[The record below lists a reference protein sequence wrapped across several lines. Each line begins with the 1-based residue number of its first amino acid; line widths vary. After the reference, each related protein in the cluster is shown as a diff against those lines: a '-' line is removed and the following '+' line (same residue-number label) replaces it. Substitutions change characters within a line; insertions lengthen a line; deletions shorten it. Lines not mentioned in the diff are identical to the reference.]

1 MGSRLHLNDVTE
13 QSVNQS
19 RQAIMALEIS
29 VIVPVRHDPGQSLA
43 QLHQGYASAISEGG
57 AKSFEFIYILDP
69 DSSATKP
76 TLLEIAKN
84 NDNVQVV
91 ELARDFGEAT
101 SINIGAG
108 QAKYDVIMT
117 LPSQEQIKFE
127 AIPQFI
133 TELEGHDVVLAK
145 RAERVDTTIRQLP
158 SRTLNKIVNSFSDA
172 PFADASCGV
181 RLFRKEILE
190 EINLYGDFHRF
201 LSMLAYEQ
209 GFRIKLVDLPQAA
222 GDKRPFSSPVT
233 YVRHLLDVLTVL
245 FLTRFNKRPL
255 RFFGSVGTTS
265 LIVGALGMIVIA
277 FQRLFMDM
285 SAADRPLLLLFVL
298 LAALGIQLIAI
309 GLVGES
315 LIFTHARDIKEYKI
329 KKVHSK

>member
-1 MGSRLHLNDVTE
+1 MGSRLNFDDAGDQSLNETR
-13 QSVNQS
+13 QS
-19 RQAIMALEIS
+19 IMALEIS
-29 VIVPVRHDPGQSLA
+29 VIVPVRHDPGAGIA
-43 QLHQGYASAISEGG
+43 QLHEGYSKAVSEGG
-57 AKSFEFIYILDP
+57 AKNVEFIYILDP
-69 DSSATKP
+69 DSNATKP
-76 TLLEIAKN
+76 TLLELSQN
-84 NDNVQVV
+84 SDNVQVV

-108 QAKYDVIMT
+108 RAKYDVIMT
-117 LPSQEQIKFE
+117 LPSQEQVRLDS
-127 AIPQFI
+127 IPEFI

-209 GFRIKLVDLPQAA
+209 GFRIKLADLPQADT
-222 GDKRPFSSPVT
+222 DKRPFSSPIT
-233 YVRHLLDVLTVL
+233 YMRHLLDVLTVL

-265 LIVGALGMIVIA
+265 LIVGSLGMAVIA
-277 FQRLFMDM
+277 FQRVFMDM

-315 LIFTHARDIKEYKI
+315 LIFTHARDLKEYKI
-329 KKVHSK
+329 KKVHQK

>member
-1 MGSRLHLNDVTE
+1 MGSRLNFNDE
-13 QSVNQS
+13 AEHSAKQP

-29 VIVPVRHDPGQSLA
+29 VIVPVRHDPGENLT
-43 QLHQGYASAISEGG
+43 QLHEGYANAIAGGG
-57 AKSFEFIYILDP
+57 AKNFEFIYILDP
-69 DSSATKP
+69 DSGASKSV
-76 TLLEIAKN
+76 LLELARVHE
-84 NDNVQVV
+84 NVQVV

-108 QAKYDVIMT
+108 RAKYDVIMT
-117 LPSQEQIKFE
+117 LPSQEQIKFDG
-127 AIPQFI
+127 ISKFI
-133 TELEGHDVVLAK
+133 TELEGHDVVLVK

-181 RLFRKEILE
+181 RLFKKEILD

-209 GFRIKLVDLPQAA
+209 GFRIKLVDLPQAE

-265 LIVGALGMIVIA
+265 LIVGTLGMAVIA

-298 LAALGIQLIAI
+298 FAALGIQLIAI

>member
-1 MGSRLHLNDVTE
+1 MGSRLNLNDAGE
-13 QSVNQS
+13 QSSNQT
-19 RQAIMALEIS
+19 RQAIMALQIS
-29 VIVPVRHDPGQSLA
+29 VIVPVQHDPGERLA
-43 QLHQGYASAISEGG
+43 QLHEGYANAIAAGG
-57 AKSFEFIYILDP
+57 AKDFEFIYILSP
-69 DSSATKP
+69 ESNATKP
-76 TLLEIAKN
+76 TLIELAN
-84 NDNVQVV
+84 SNDNVQIV

-117 LPSQEQIKFE
+117 LPSQEQIKFDS
-127 AIPQFI
+127 IPKFI

-145 RAERVDTTIRQLP
+145 RAERVDTTLRQLP

-209 GFRIKLVDLPQAA
+209 GFRIKLADLPQAE

-233 YVRHLLDVLTVL
+233 YMRHLLDVLTVL

-255 RFFGSVGTTS
+255 RFFGSVGTSS
-265 LIVGALGMIVIA
+265 LIVGALGMAVIA
-277 FQRLFMDM
+277 FQRMFMDM

-329 KKVHSK
+329 KKVHGK

>member
-1 MGSRLHLNDVTE
+1 MGSRLNLNDVSE
-13 QSVNQS
+13 QSLNPT
-19 RQAIMALEIS
+19 RQEIMALEIS
-29 VIVPVRHDPGQSLA
+29 VIIPVQQDPGESIV
-43 QLHQGYASAISEGG
+43 QLHEGYAKGIAEGG
-57 AKSFEFIYILDP
+57 AKQFEFIYILDP
-69 DSSATKP
+69 DSVTTKP
-76 TLLEIAKN
+76 ALIELANKH
-84 NDNVQVV
+84 DNVQVV
-91 ELARDFGEAT
+91 ELARDFGDAT

-108 QAKYDVIMT
+108 RAKYDVIMT
-117 LPSQEQIKFE
+117 LPSLAQIKFDS
-127 AIPQFI
+127 IPEFI
-133 TELEGHDVVLAK
+133 TELEGHDVVLVK
-145 RAERVDTTIRQLP
+145 RAERIDTTIRQLP
-158 SRTLNKIVNSFSDA
+158 SRTLNKIVNRFSDA

-209 GFRIKLVDLPQAA
+209 GFRVKLVDLPQADS
-222 GDKRPFSSPVT
+222 DKHPFSSPVT
-233 YVRHLLDVLTVL
+233 YMRNLLDVLTVL

-255 RFFGSVGTTS
+255 RFFGSVGTSS
-265 LIVGALGMIVIA
+265 LIVGALGMTVIA

-315 LIFTHARDIKEYKI
+315 LIFTHAKDIKEYKI
-329 KKVHSK
+329 KKVHGK